1 MNIDEQLENFLA
13 ELGVKMERP
22 AERRYDGDSLPEV
35 SIFQASRDHYGVFYR
50 LDIIDRKPEL
60 RIMVPVDR
68 GETKMDIYLVR
79 LSQRTPLNPCFAQ
92 MSLYEGSAAYE
103 HGREASLQ
111 HLLYA
116 VAEMMKQLFWAGDLQ
131 RNEFPAEIEVH
142 PLLISDER
150 QAIR

>member
-1 MNIDEQLENFLA
+1 
-13 ELGVKMERP
+13 
-22 AERRYDGDSLPEV
+22 
-35 SIFQASRDHYGVFYR
+35 
-50 LDIIDRKPEL
+50 
-60 RIMVPVDR
+60 
-68 GETKMDIYLVR
+68 MDIYLVR